1 MEKNS
6 LLERVL
12 VCLIGYVQSEVG
24 KLLLRL
30 RNMDIKNTTLIINII
45 VLHGFHGRFVFA
57 GKCKIP
63 TSCCK

>member
-1 MEKNS
+1 
-6 LLERVL
+6 
-12 VCLIGYVQSEVG
+12 VQSEVG

-45 VLHGFHGRFVFA
+45 VLHGFHGRLVFA

-63 TSCCK
+63 TSGCK